1 MLPVKSNLRPTVSR
15 FFEDD
20 WDTIFDWN
28 IRNLNNVKSTL
39 PSVNVEENDDAFIIE
54 LAAPGFE
61 KENFKIELKNDLLVV
76 EGESNLS
83 EVNENSKVVKREFTY
98 SNFKR
103 SFKIDNTLIDSDKI
117 EAAYNA
123 GILRI
128 LLNKKEQAKP
138 KPPLQI
144 DIT

>member
-128 LLNKKEQAKP
+128 LLIKKEQAKP
-138 KPPLQI
+138 
-144 DIT
+144 